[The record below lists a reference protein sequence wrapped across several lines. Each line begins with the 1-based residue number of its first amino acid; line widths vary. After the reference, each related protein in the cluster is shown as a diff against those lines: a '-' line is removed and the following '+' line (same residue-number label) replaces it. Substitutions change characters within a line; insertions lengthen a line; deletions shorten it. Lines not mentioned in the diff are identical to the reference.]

1 MSPPGVPLKND
12 ARATPGKSIIFSWK
26 TQIKL
31 KKIDKNVL
39 NKKIG
44 IFVFS
49 KVLRDAVGYGFVV
62 RGSMPVYVQTVD
74 PNGPGAAAGIKVG
87 AWRWL

>member
-1 MSPPGVPLKND
+1 M
-12 ARATPGKSIIFSWK
+12 
-26 TQIKL
+26 
-31 KKIDKNVL
+31 
-39 NKKIG
+39 
-44 IFVFS
+44 FS